1 LHDFLIF
8 LPQYSLINSLDC
20 GIKSVELSQYAK
32 NLNIDFIVC
41 DHHLPD
47 KILPPAV
54 AILNLKQSN
63 CNYPY
68 KDLCGCGVGF
78 KLITALSEK
87 LQLPEPAPFE
97 YLDLV
102 ACAIAADIVPITG
115 ENRVLAYY
123 GLKKVNEKPCAGI
136 KPLLQLAGMHK
147 EVRINNLV
155 FIIAPRVYAAGRMD
169 DAKKAVQLFIEKDIT
184 TALQLAEMLH
194 NDNTDR
200 KEADSSITAEALA
213 LIEEDKNHINKCSTV
228 VYKEHWHK
236 GVVGIVASLLI
247 EKHYKPTIVLTK
259 SGDYITGSARSVA
272 GFNLYEAIYACKDYL
287 IGYGGHFAA
296 AGLTLKP
303 ENLHAFSNAFENVV
317 KETIHPNL
325 LIPEIIIDAIIE
337 LKDITQGFYNIIN
350 QMEPFG
356 PDNMQPVFMLKEVT
370 DTGYS
375 KIVKNEHIRFVIKQY
390 KLSITCFRFNM
401 AHQFHLL
408 ANQNPVNLV
417 CTIDENEYMGEK
429 NLQIRVMHMKP
440 AHKNISENGITYR
453 QKNGQA

>member
-8 LPQYSLINSLDC
+8 LPLYSLINSLDC
-20 GIKSVELSQYAK
+20 GIKSVELIQYAK

-213 LIEEDKNHINKCSTV
+213 LIEEDKNHIHKCSTV
-228 VYKEHWHK
+228 VYKEH
-236 GVVGIVASLLI
+236 
-247 EKHYKPTIVLTK
+247 
-259 SGDYITGSARSVA
+259 
-272 GFNLYEAIYACKDYL
+272 
-287 IGYGGHFAA
+287 
-296 AGLTLKP
+296 
-303 ENLHAFSNAFENVV
+303 
-317 KETIHPNL
+317 
-325 LIPEIIIDAIIE
+325 
-337 LKDITQGFYNIIN
+337 
-350 QMEPFG
+350 
-356 PDNMQPVFMLKEVT
+356 
-370 DTGYS
+370 
-375 KIVKNEHIRFVIKQY
+375 
-390 KLSITCFRFNM
+390 
-401 AHQFHLL
+401 
-408 ANQNPVNLV
+408 
-417 CTIDENEYMGEK
+417 
-429 NLQIRVMHMKP
+429 
-440 AHKNISENGITYR
+440 
-453 QKNGQA
+453 

>member
-1 LHDFLIF
+1 
-8 LPQYSLINSLDC
+8 
-20 GIKSVELSQYAK
+20 
-32 NLNIDFIVC
+32 
-41 DHHLPD
+41 
-47 KILPPAV
+47 
-54 AILNLKQSN
+54 
-63 CNYPY
+63 
-68 KDLCGCGVGF
+68 
-78 KLITALSEK
+78 
-87 LQLPEPAPFE
+87 
-97 YLDLV
+97 LV

-136 KPLLQLAGMHK
+136 KALLQLAGMQK

-155 FIIAPRVYAAGRMD
+155 FIIAPRVNAAGRMD

-213 LIEEDKNHINKCSTV
+213 LIEEDKNHIHKCSTV

-236 GVVGIVASLLI
+236 GVVGIVASRLI

-296 AGLTLKP
+296 AGLTLKA

-356 PDNMQPVFMLKEVT
+356 PDNMQPVLMLKEVT

-375 KIVKNEHIRFVIKQY
+375 KIVKNEHIRFVIKQD
-390 KLSITCFRFNM
+390 KLSITGIGFNM

-429 NLQIRVMHMKP
+429 NLQIRVIDMKP

-453 QKNGQA
+453 QKNVQA